1 MSDLNCKEAT
11 RLLLQGEE
19 RALSSAEVQD
29 LDFHLSECLCCR
41 NFRGQFRFL
50 KQALARYA
58 EQGPAESASGQQA

>member
-11 RLLLQGEE
+11 RLLLEGEE
-19 RALSSAEVQD
+19 RPLSQAEVTD

-50 KQALARYA
+50 KQVLARYA
-58 EQGPAESASGQQA
+58 GAGPDESGSLQRP